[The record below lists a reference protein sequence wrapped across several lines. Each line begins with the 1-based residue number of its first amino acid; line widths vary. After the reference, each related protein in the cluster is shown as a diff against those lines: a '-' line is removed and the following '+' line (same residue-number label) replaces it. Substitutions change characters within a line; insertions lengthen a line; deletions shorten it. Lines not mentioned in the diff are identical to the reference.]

1 MFWKQNITIV
11 YLLCAFTQNYKK
23 SVIYNDHNSRTLY
36 NTAVT
41 ILRYENKDISQYTN
55 DVKWITTLK
64 LDSTMENNK
73 ISTIFNWEW
82 NYDTFVFN

>member
-11 YLLCAFTQNYKK
+11 YVLCVFTKNYKK
-23 SVIYNDHNSRTLY
+23 NVTYNDHNLRTIY

-55 DVKWITTLK
+55 NVKWITTLK
-64 LDSTMENNK
+64 LDSTKEKNK
-73 ISTIFNWEW
+73 ISIIFNWEW
-82 NYDTFVFN
+82 N